1 MDSNNTI
8 VYINDE
14 QFSKLLESIN
24 SKDVQSEVAQ
34 DPQNP
39 APSSEP
45 SDSTLSEIDVLSY
58 ILLAQFI
65 IIGILSW
72 AMVRRK

>member
-1 MDSNNTI
+1 MDSNSTV

-34 DPQNP
+34 DTQN
-39 APSSEP
+39 SSVSDT
-45 SDSTLSEIDVLSY
+45 SDSSLTEIDVLSY

>member
-1 MDSNNTI
+1 MDSNSTV

-14 QFSKLLESIN
+14 QFSKLLDSIN
-24 SKDVQSEVAQ
+24 SKNVHSEVVQ
-34 DPQNP
+34 D
-39 APSSEP
+39 SDEP
-45 SDSTLSEIDVLSY
+45 VTNNTSDGLSEIDVLSY

-72 AMVRRK
+72 ALVRGK